1 MSNNKRFVII
11 GVAAFALFVVFMA
24 FTSSHEEPSHGDLLL
39 SHPVKT
45 PAEAV
50 GKLGPPVIPTRPSP
64 SVSEAIAVAAVAATP
79 VVKAPPLKN
88 TAIDA
93 ITSTVFLDVEYTPS
107 AEGAAKKSVRIVIGL
122 YGNALPR
129 TTENFRQLATG
140 EHGFGFKGSK
150 FHRYAVF
157 LLFLRKRAVFDGDV
171 EIPFFP
177 RAGFLPLVFKV
188 KVGNPFLQDF
198 MIQGGDFTAG
208 DGTGGKSIY
217 GAKFA
222 DEGFPLKHS
231 EPGMLSMANSGKD
244 TNGSQFFIT
253 TSTPSYL
260 DGKHVVFG
268 KVLEGLK
275 EILDE
280 IQNVKTGPGDR
291 PIHDVTVTDSG
302 EIKMN

>member
-39 SHPVKT
+39 SHPVKA

-64 SVSEAIAVAAVAATP
+64 SAAEAIAVAAVAATP
-79 VVKAPPLKN
+79 VVKAPLKN

-93 ITSTVFLDVEYTPS
+93 ITSTVFLDVEYTPKS
-107 AEGAAKKSVRIVIGL
+107 ASAKKSVRIVIGL

-140 EHGFGFKGSK
+140 ENGFGFKGSK
-150 FHRYAVF
+150 FHR
-157 LLFLRKRAVFDGDV
+157 
-171 EIPFFP
+171 IIQ
-177 RAGFLPLVFKV
+177 
-188 KVGNPFLQDF
+188 NF

-231 EPGMLSMANSGKD
+231 EPGMLSMANSGPD

-253 TSTPSYL
+253 AVATNYL

-268 KVLEGLK
+268 KVQEGLK
-275 EILDE
+275 EILEE
-280 IQNVKTGPGDR
+280 IQNVETDRGDR
-291 PIHDVTVTDSG
+291 PIHDVTVTNSG
-302 EIKMN
+302 EIKMK